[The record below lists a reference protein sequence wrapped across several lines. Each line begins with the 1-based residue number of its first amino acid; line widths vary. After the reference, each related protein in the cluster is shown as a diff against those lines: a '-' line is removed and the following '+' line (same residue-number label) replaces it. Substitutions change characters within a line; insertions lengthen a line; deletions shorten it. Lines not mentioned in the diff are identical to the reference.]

1 MGWIA
6 EGEPKELSTHEQL
19 VKLFEEYIEDSEK
32 FEEKSVK
39 QAAARAR
46 KALTNITKLAKVRR
60 AEIQDKK
67 NSM

>member
-6 EGEPKELSTHEQL
+6 EGEPKELSIHEQL

>member
-32 FEEKSVK
+32 FETKSVK

-46 KALTNITKLAKVRR
+46 KTLMNITKLAKVRR